1 MSPDQLQSIDRAT
14 ELLADEAAF
23 GLDIAHVR
31 ELDDLLRETGD
42 ARRDEMMQ
50 VAALLQLGFL
60 NTDPGAYK
68 PMPEQLR
75 TTVAR
80 QAEEFLAGKKQPDSA
95 SSDASVTQLGDARQ
109 KRESRRA
116 SSRWLRPGAVGWYLA
131 AVLALAFI
139 VYRTDT
145 AIAPAPT
152 PSVMEQR
159 QALLADTDSMI
170 IPWAPSEKS
179 DFRGVTGDVVWNNR
193 RQTGFMRLAGMP
205 VNDVSVYQYQLWIVD
220 PTRDSKPVD
229 GGVFDI
235 PAGVDEIIVPID
247 AKLAIASP
255 NAFAITAEQ
264 PGGVVVS
271 DGPLLVIAPVSG

>member
-1 MSPDQLQSIDRAT
+1 MSQDQLQSIDRAT
-14 ELLADEAAF
+14 KLLADEAAF
-23 GLDIAHVR
+23 GLDIADAR
-31 ELDDLLRETGD
+31 ELDELLRETGD

-60 NTDPGAYK
+60 ETDPAGYE

-80 QAEEFLAGKKQPDSA
+80 QAEEFLAAEKQPESA
-95 SSDASVTQLGDARQ
+95 SSGASVTQLADARQ

-131 AVLALAFI
+131 AALALAFV

-145 AIAPAPT
+145 AVTPT
-152 PSVMEQR
+152 PSVVEQR

-170 IPWAPSEKS
+170 IPWAPS
-179 DFRGVTGDVVWNNR
+179 DQAGYTGVTGDVVWNS
-193 RQTGFMRLAGMP
+193 RQQAGFMRLAGMP
-205 VNDVSVYQYQLWIVD
+205 ANQVSELQYQLWIVD
-220 PTRDSKPVD
+220 PARDSKPVD

-235 PAGVDEIIVPID
+235 PAGADEVILPID
-247 AKLAIASP
+247 AKLAIVTP
-255 NAFAITAEQ
+255 KAFAITAEQ

-271 DGPLLVIAPVSG
+271 AGPLLVVAPVSG